1 MHYLLVAVLT
11 GSGEGRTATRP
22 GRWRITHRID
32 LTVLPLVFLT
42 DVLVFSRLLRVEGV
56 DLADRIAILVYAAA
70 GIALLALR
78 WWQPVPVFVAAVVLS
93 VPPLLATDFYFPYL
107 GPMVALAAVAQV
119 RPPRVSL
126 WCLLGAAVPVALLI
140 GGAVINATASGRL
153 TSAVGATV
161 FYGTGAALAWTFGWW
176 TGRHQ
181 RRLDEIEAAHR
192 HEVAEQREIADQAV
206 SVERLRIARELHDI
220 VAHSVTI
227 MVLHAAGAQ
236 RVVRTDPDRAIE
248 SLSLIE
254 DSGQRAMGELRRLLA
269 LLRESDAVAGGGAT
283 TPGLAQVDPM
293 IAAVRS
299 SGVTATLDITGEPH
313 RLDASVD
320 LAAYRLIQEA
330 LTNVTKHLGSGARV
344 AVTIEWEAEKVT
356 VAVEDDGIGVRSADG
371 GPRPPA
377 EVGGHGLDGL
387 RERVAIAGGEFSA
400 GPTGAGGFRVAA
412 RLPAGT
418 GPSGTTLR
426 PVTGILG
433 GTVEGADR

>member
-1 MHYLLVAVLT
+1 M
-11 GSGEGRTATRP
+11 TRP
-22 GRWRITHRID
+22 GRWRVTHRID
-32 LTVLPLVFLT
+32 LIVLPIVFLT
-42 DVLVFSRLLRVEGV
+42 DVLVFSRLLRIDGV
-56 DLADRIAILVYAAA
+56 DVGDRIAILVYAAA
-70 GIALLALR
+70 GVALLSLR
-78 WWQPVPVFVAAVVLS
+78 WWHPVPVFVAAVVVS
-93 VPPLLATDFYFPYL
+93 VPPLLATDYYFPYL
-107 GPMVALAAVAQV
+107 VPMVALAAVAQL

-126 WCLLGAAVPVALLI
+126 WCLLGASVPVALLI
-140 GGAVINATASGRL
+140 GGAVMNASASGRL

-161 FYGTGAALAWTFGWW
+161 FYGTGAVLAWTFGRW

-181 RRLDEIEAAHR
+181 RRLGEIETAHR

-236 RVVRTDPDRAIE
+236 RVVRSDPDRAAE

-269 LLRESDAVAGGGAT
+269 LLRESDDVSRGGAT
-283 TPGLAQVDPM
+283 TPGLAQVAPM
-293 IAAVRS
+293 LAAVRS
-299 SGVTATLDITGEPH
+299 SGVTATLEITGEPH

-330 LTNVTKHLGSGARV
+330 LTNVTKHLGAGARV

-356 VAVEDDGIGVRSADG
+356 VAVEDDGVGVRSTSG
-371 GPRPPA
+371 GPA
-377 EVGGHGLDGL
+377 AAGGHGLAGL
-387 RERVAIAGGEFSA
+387 RERVAIAGGDFSA
-400 GPTGAGGFRVAA
+400 GPTDAGGFRVAA

-418 GPSGTTLR
+418 GPSGTPLR